1 MKHEEKKK
9 ILGAIR
15 QVFVDHRHK
24 EVPEVLAEL
33 RATIDTFEPPK
44 KERTKRGTRDRQE
57 RAGYDRGT
65 T

>member
-1 MKHEEKKK
+1 MRHEDKKR

-15 QVFVDHRHK
+15 KVFVDHRHK

-33 RATIDTFEPPK
+33 RATIDGFEPPK
-44 KERTKRGTRDRQE
+44 VEREQRESRDRQE
-57 RAGYDRGT
+57 TAGRDRGT

>member
-1 MKHEEKKK
+1 MEHQDKKR
-9 ILGAIR
+9 ILTAIR
-15 QVFVDHRHK
+15 RVLTDKRHK

-44 KERTKRGTRDRQE
+44 VERKKRESRDRQE
-57 RAGYDRGT
+57 TAGRDRST